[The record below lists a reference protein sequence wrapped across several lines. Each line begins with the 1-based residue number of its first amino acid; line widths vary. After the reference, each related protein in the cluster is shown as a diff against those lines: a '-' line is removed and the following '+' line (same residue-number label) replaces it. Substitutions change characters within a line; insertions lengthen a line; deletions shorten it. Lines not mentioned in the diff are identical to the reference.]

1 MKFGKIHLSKKELW
15 LIVALEALLVVL
27 LLSVGLMMTAPLRVR
42 LAGDAEMTLFCGEAF
57 TDPGAAATVGD
68 KAVDVTVSGVVDT
81 RTPGTYILSYTAQ
94 YQMTSQTVTRTVHVQ
109 REEPASIQLLGEPE
123 VIVTVGTGFQEP
135 GYRATDCIGRD
146 VTAQVQVSGSVDT
159 SKCGTY
165 ELCYAV
171 TDGAGDVTVVRR
183 TVKVEPVKQP
193 DVVDPDGKVIYL
205 TFDDGPGPYTRQ
217 LLEVLA
223 KYNAKATFFVVDND
237 YSGAADLMRAIVA
250 GGHGIGLHSLSHDYK
265 KIYASEEAFFQ
276 DLYAMQKKIQ
286 QETGVTTTLMRFPG
300 GASNTISKNYCPGIM
315 TQLTRRVTELGF
327 RYFDWNADSQDAGG
341 AKTAQQVLQNVI
353 ADVSGK
359 KRAVVLQHDIKS
371 YSVEAVEQILQWG
384 LANGYTFQALTP
396 QSPVCH
402 HGVNN

>member
-81 RTPGTYILSYTAQ
+81 QTPGTYILSYTAQ

-171 TDGAGDVTVVRR
+171 TDGARDVTVVRR

-237 YSGAADLMRAIVA
+237 LDHLM
-250 GGHGIGLHSLSHDYK
+250 K
-265 KIYASEEAFFQ
+265 KIVDKGHAIGIHSTSHRYEEIYSSPEAFFQ
-276 DLYAMQKKIQ
+276 DIYKMQDIIKRN
-286 QETGVTTTLMRFPG
+286 TGVETTLLRFPG
-300 GASNTISKNYCPGIM
+300 GSSNEISRNYYPGIM
-315 TQLTRRVTELGF
+315 SILTEAVQDAGF
-327 RYFDWNADSQDAGG
+327 QYFDWNVLSGDAGDTTSTQKI
-341 AKTAQQVLQNVI
+341 AENVI
-353 ADVSGK
+353 NGVAGNSY
-359 KRAVVLQHDIKS
+359 AIVLQHDIHR
-371 YSVEAVEQILQWG
+371 YSVEAVEDILLWG
-384 LANGYTFQALTP
+384 QNNGYVFEALTP
-396 QSPVCH
+396 NSPGCH
-402 HGVNN
+402 QKVMN